1 MPGCP
6 LPLDELPKQLQ
17 KHADEKAPP
26 PLRMMGAKGL
36 VPAVAPADLVTLLY
50 VLSFDGDAGVRETA
64 VKTAEGLPDKI
75 FGVAL
80 RAEGV
85 DGRVLD
91 WLADRF
97 AGKEAALEL
106 VVLNPSTPDATIARL
121 APVATQKVAEL
132 IRQNE
137 LRLLRTDAII
147 RGLCANPN
155 ASASTIDGACDF
167 CVRNGLTLLDV
178 PQLVEAHKRVH
189 GVDPAAVA
197 KAAAETAAGLLA
209 QHQEEL
215 AIEKAEEGQ
224 APKAE
229 TPEEAGKKLNLTQQI
244 MRMSVSEKIKLATL
258 GNKEARTI
266 LLRDSNKLVC
276 MAAATS
282 PRITDGEILSLANS
296 RTVNA
301 DVLRYIYSS
310 REFLKVYAIKT
321 SLVKNP
327 KVPLPTALKL
337 MYTLQEKDIKEL
349 ARDRNVPATI
359 QSQAKSWIQ
368 KREAASKKDPTAKH

>member
-1 MPGCP
+1 MSDCP
-6 LPLDELPKQLQ
+6 LPLDVLPRQLQ

-36 VPAVAPADLVTLLY
+36 IPAVAPPDLVTLLY
-50 VLSFDGDAGVRETA
+50 VLSFDGDAAVRDTA
-64 VKTAEGLPDKI
+64 TRTAEGLPDKI
-75 FGVAL
+75 YGVAL

-85 DGRVLD
+85 DPKVLD

-97 AGKEAALEL
+97 VSKESALEIL
-106 VVLNPSTPDATIARL
+106 ILNPSTSDETIARL
-121 APVATQKVAEL
+121 APVVPQKLAEL

-137 LRLLRTDAII
+137 LRLLRTDGII

-155 ASASTIDGACDF
+155 ALASTLDGGCDF

-178 PQLVEAHKRVH
+178 PKLVEAHIRIH
-189 GVDPAAVA
+189 GVDPTAVA
-197 KAAAETAAGLLA
+197 KQAEETAAGLLA
-209 QHQEEL
+209 EHTQEL
-215 AIEKAEEGQ
+215 AVDAAEGGK
-224 APKAE
+224 PTAE
-229 TPEEAGKKLNLTQQI
+229 SEEEAGKKLNLTQKI

-282 PRITDGEILSLANS
+282 PRITDGEILSMANS
-296 RTVNA
+296 RTVNS

-310 REFLKVYAIKT
+310 REFTKVYAIKT

-337 MYTLQEKDIKEL
+337 MFTLQEKDIKEL
-349 ARDRNVPATI
+349 ARDRNVPQTI
-359 QSQAKSWIQ
+359 QSQAKSWLQ
-368 KREAASKKDPTAKH
+368 KKEVASKKDPTAKH